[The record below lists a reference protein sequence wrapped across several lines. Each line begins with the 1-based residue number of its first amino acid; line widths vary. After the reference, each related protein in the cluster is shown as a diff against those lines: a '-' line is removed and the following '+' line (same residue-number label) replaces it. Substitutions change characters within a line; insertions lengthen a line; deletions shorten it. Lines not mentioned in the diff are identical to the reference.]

1 MNFKFDPSKSQE
13 QIKEEYW
20 LFLQGKMPVEE
31 AVVLDENGIA
41 LKPLPCCP
49 LARSLTVY
57 ERAAKSIIKLAFAF

>member
-1 MNFKFDPSKSQE
+1 MNFKFDPSKSQQ

-31 AVVLDENGIA
+31 TVVLDEHGKA

-57 ERAAKSIIKLAFAF
+57 ERAAKSIVKLAYAF